1 MHWTDNSRTSKICT
15 YYNLCPKISSSFK
28 ISRLLIVF
36 CFYFHLLYSSAEKLR
51 SLFDEQN
58 DRSTFFREEFD
69 LDLTDDNAYAKINV
83 PDFQDGRVGRFLH
96 DFKGNQTAII
106 DESTKRCFV
115 MPLDR
120 NAILPP
126 KSLADVIL
134 KMYTGYYDIN
144 IKQIQKSMRVIPDE
158 LTDLSTISPNIQ
170 MACES
175 MSIYRLEKMVDGG
188 KLLILFYRTPFALFN
203 TSTFFVIEC
212 FFLSIFTVVK
222 RSADPADRKEFTEF
236 SGNYVTY
243 RIENMSSLNRNN

>member
-1 MHWTDNSRTSKICT
+1 MK
-15 YYNLCPKISSSFK
+15 F
-28 ISRLLIVF
+28 LIGFVHF
-36 CFYFHLLYSSAEKLR
+36 NFACCSSAEKLQ

-58 DRSTFFREEFD
+58 DRSSFFREEFD

-83 PDFQDGRVGRFLH
+83 PDFQDGRIGRFLH

-170 MACES
+170 MACDS

-188 KLLILFYRTPFALFN
+188 KLIY
-203 TSTFFVIEC
+203 C
-212 FFLSIFTVVK
+212 FI
-222 RSADPADRKEFTEF
+222 A
-236 SGNYVTY
+236 
-243 RIENMSSLNRNN
+243 SL

>member
-1 MHWTDNSRTSKICT
+1 M
-15 YYNLCPKISSSFK
+15 
-28 ISRLLIVF
+28 
-36 CFYFHLLYSSAEKLR
+36 YFFLFSSAEKLQ
-51 SLFDEQN
+51 SLFDDQN
-58 DRSTFFREEFD
+58 DRSFFREEFD

-120 NAILPP
+120 DAILPP

-158 LTDLSTISPNIQ
+158 LTDLSSISPNIQ
-170 MACES
+170 MACDS
-175 MSIYRLEKMVDGG
+175 MSIYRLEKMVNGG
-188 KLLILFYRTPFALFN
+188 KFIA
-203 TSTFFVIEC
+203 FF
-212 FFLSIFTVVK
+212 K
-222 RSADPADRKEFTEF
+222 RQH
-236 SGNYVTY
+236 
-243 RIENMSSLNRNN
+243 SL